1 MEGNIPSSSICFSLL
16 PHGFEQAYEESMDQN
31 IRKQKEII
39 NWLNKNSDLIYRD
52 DPSFPSIGHSNQKQQ
67 YSLVLPPTALK
78 LTPEFLFGP

>member
-16 PHGFEQAYEESMDQN
+16 PHGFEQAYEESF
-31 IRKQKEII
+31 
-39 NWLNKNSDLIYRD
+39 

>member
-1 MEGNIPSSSICFSLL
+1 LLFAAPAQAGLVSSGCSLAAEHKPSSSICFSLL

-52 DPSFPSIGHSNQKQQ
+52 GH
-67 YSLVLPPTALK
+67 VT
-78 LTPEFLFGP
+78 F

>member
-52 DPSFPSIGHSNQKQQ
+52 GH
-67 YSLVLPPTALK
+67 VT
-78 LTPEFLFGP
+78 F